1 MEIVD
6 VYEVEQRLG
15 ELAELAQ
22 ITEEWL
28 AQLKAGM
35 SVLEQ
40 WLRVVEFRLMEGS
53 YEN

>member
-1 MEIVD
+1 MELINAD
-6 VYEVEQRLG
+6 EVEQRLG

-28 AQLKAGM
+28 EQLKAGM

-40 WLRVVEFRLMEGS
+40 WLRVVEFRLMEGN